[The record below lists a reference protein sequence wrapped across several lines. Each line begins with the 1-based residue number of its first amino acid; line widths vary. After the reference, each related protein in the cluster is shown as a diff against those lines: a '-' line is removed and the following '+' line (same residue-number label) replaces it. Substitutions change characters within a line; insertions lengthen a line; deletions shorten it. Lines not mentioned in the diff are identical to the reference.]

1 MWKQDPEGKKRV
13 SSKEEE
19 KQSPNGG
26 KNCRERLVNLT
37 GLKRLENE
45 KRPLDFGTEG
55 FFLTL
60 SLNRLERKG

>member
-13 SSKEEE
+13 RSKEEE
-19 KQSPNGG
+19 KRSPNGG

-45 KRPLDFGTEG
+45 KRPLDFGTER

-60 SLNRLERKG
+60 SLNTLERKR